1 MNSLSIIVTA
11 YNCAPL
17 VRKTLES
24 VAAALAHFR
33 QNVPGAAG
41 VRAEVVIVDDG
52 SADDT
57 YRVVSD
63 FARGRDG
70 WKVVRRPS
78 PSSPSCARNA
88 GVRESSGDLLFFLDG
103 DDLFLPPHI
112 AVCWQAMADGRA
124 DFVKTGVRT
133 SDPVH
138 ADWRDRIETSLA
150 INFCVRRRVH
160 DFVGG
165 FPDLHVFSRSGDD
178 FRHEFDATFKLE
190 DVQYNELVITLFK
203 GRKTAEE
210 TVEYCRY
217 PGNWFDRQYEKFR
230 RPFGEY
236 QEEISEDRWL
246 SLELGGVLTKD
257 RLRRLRR
264 KLDAAATAPAAPADL
279 LAQARRCHQAGD
291 LRRAADLYR
300 QVVAED
306 PVHAHASYLLG
317 IACHALGQTDEA
329 LTHLHH
335 ALRHQPGLAEAHN
348 HVGLI
353 FAQAGRLDEALV
365 SFRAAARAKP
375 SLAEAH
381 HNAALALLR
390 QEKPAEAA
398 AACREAVKANPNSAD
413 AHNTLGLALAGQGLF
428 DEAAASY
435 REALRLQP
443 KHARAQANL
452 AEALRQ
458 LGETGS
464 LSALAAGP
472 GGAESAEA
480 CNQLG
485 LTLLEQH
492 KSEEA
497 LARFREAVR
506 LRPDFAEAHNHLG
519 LALADL
525 NRPAEAVASYRE
537 AIRLKADLVQAHHNL
552 GIALRMQGKHAE
564 AEAACREALRLKPDS
579 PEGHNNLGLA
589 LLEQRKYEEA
599 GASLRESLRLKP
611 EFAQGYNN
619 LGIVQWRLGSLEEAV
634 ASFSQSLRLRPGFP
648 EAYNNLGNVLR
659 DQGRF
664 EEAIDCFE
672 KAIQLKPDYADAHWN
687 RSLLR
692 LSLGDFERGWP
703 EYEWRWQLKDFARR
717 GFAQPQWDGAPLE
730 GRSILLHSEQG
741 LGDTLQF
748 VRYAPLIQQRG
759 GKIILECQGPLVR
772 LLSGLPNIDKI
783 VPKGQPL
790 PPFDVHAPLLNLP
803 TIFGTTLATV
813 PAAVPYIQP
822 DPKLV
827 EAWQQELQ
835 ALPGFKVGIAWQGST
850 QYRGDRW
857 RSVPLARFA
866 PIAAVP
872 GVTLV
877 SLQKGHG
884 TEQLRDV
891 PFPVLDLAARL
902 DEKAGPFMDTAAVM
916 RGLDLV
922 ITSDTAIPHLAGA
935 LGVPV
940 WVALP
945 FVPDWRWLLG
955 RDDSPWYPT
964 MRLFRQKTAGDW
976 EEAFGR
982 MAAALRD
989 ETGARGR
996 TPAVRIEMAPGEL
1009 IDKIT
1014 ILEIKTERIGD
1025 AAKLANVRTELDVLN
1040 RTRDG
1045 ALPASG
1051 ELDKLTAELRAVN
1064 ATLWEVEDRIRECER
1079 ERDFG
1084 GRFVELARSVYRHND
1099 RRAALKRR
1107 INELLGSRLVE
1118 EKSYAPYGA

>member
-11 YNCAPL
+11 YNCAPA
-17 VRKTLES
+17 VRKALES
-24 VAAALAHFR
+24 VEASLAHFR
-33 QNVPGAAG
+33 RAVPGAAG

-52 SADDT
+52 STDDT
-57 YRVVSD
+57 YRAVTD

-70 WKVVRRPS
+70 WKVVRRAC

-103 DDLFLPPHI
+103 DSRFLPPHV
-112 AVCWQAMADGRA
+112 AVCWRA
-124 DFVKTGVRT
+124 LTDETLSFLKTGVRPA
-133 SDPVH
+133 SPGDPQRPG
-138 ADWRDRIETSLA
+138 AIEDRAVVNL
-150 INFCVRRRVH
+150 CVRRPAH
-160 DFVGG
+160 DFLGG
-165 FPDLHVFSRSGDD
+165 FPDLHLFSRAGDE
-178 FRHEFDATFKLE
+178 FRHEGDATSNVGDLH
-190 DVQYNELVITLFK
+190 YNRLLSALFK
-203 GRKTAEE
+203 GGTAAEE
-210 TVEYCRY
+210 TVECVRH
-217 PGNWFDRQYEKFR
+217 PASAPDVQA
-230 RPFGEY
+230 
-236 QEEISEDRWL
+236 
-246 SLELGGVLTKD
+246 ELGEVLFQD

-264 KLDAAATAPAAPADL
+264 KREAASVAAADL
-279 LAQARRCHQAGD
+279 FAQARKAHQAGD
-291 LRRAADLYR
+291 LRRAAELYR
-300 QVVAED
+300 QVVADD
-306 PVHAHASYLLG
+306 PAHSHAWYLLG
-317 IACHALGQTDEA
+317 IACHGLGQSDEA
-329 LTHLHH
+329 LAHLHR

-353 FAQAGRLDEALV
+353 FAQAGRLDEALA

-381 HNAALALLR
+381 HNAALALLKQNR
-390 QEKPAEAA
+390 AAEAA
-398 AACREAVKANPNSAD
+398 AACREAVKARPDFAD
-413 AHNTLGLALAGQGLF
+413 AHNTLGLALAAEGLF

-443 KHARAQANL
+443 NHARAQANL

-464 LSALAAGP
+464 LAALASGP
-472 GGAESAEA
+472 GGAKSAEA
-480 CNQLG
+480 SNQLG
-485 LTLLEQH
+485 LALMGQG
-492 KSEEA
+492 KAEEA
-497 LARFREAVR
+497 LPHFREAVQ

-519 LALADL
+519 LALAGL
-525 NRPAEAVASYRE
+525 SRPAEAVTSYRE
-537 AIRLKADLVQAHHNL
+537 AIHLQPDLAQAHHNL
-552 GIALRMQGKHAE
+552 GVALRMQGKHAE

-599 GASLRESLRLKP
+599 GVSLREALRLKP

-619 LGIVQWRLGSLEEAV
+619 LGIIQWRLGNLEDAA
-634 ASFSQSLRLRPGFP
+634 ASFTQSLRLRPGFP

-664 EEAIDCFE
+664 EEALDCFE
-672 KAIQLKPDYADAHWN
+672 KALQLKPDYGDAHWN
-687 RSLLR
+687 RSLLW
-692 LSLGDFERGWP
+692 LSLGDYERGWP
-703 EYEWRWQLKDFARR
+703 EYEWRWHLKDFARR
-717 GFAQPQWDGAPLE
+717 GFSQPQWDGAPLD
-730 GRSILLHSEQG
+730 GRTILLHAEQG

-748 VRYAPLIQQRG
+748 VRYAPPIRQRG
-759 GKIILECQGPLVR
+759 GKIVLECQGPLVR

-790 PPFDVHAPLLNLP
+790 PPFDVHAPLLSLP
-803 TIFGTTLATV
+803 TVFGTTLATV
-813 PAAVPYIQP
+813 PGQVPYVEP

-827 EAWQQELQ
+827 EQWRQELQ

-866 PIAAVP
+866 SVAAVP

-891 PFPVLDLAARL
+891 PFPVFDLAARL
-902 DEKAGPFMDTAAVM
+902 DEKAGPFVDTAAVM
-916 RGLDLV
+916 HGLDLI

-945 FVPDWRWLLG
+945 SVPDWRWLLG

-964 MRLFRQKTAGDW
+964 MRLFRQTTPGDW
-976 EEAFGR
+976 DEVFGR
-982 MAAALRD
+982 IAAALRD
-989 ETGARGR
+989 ETGAAGR
-996 TPAVRIEMAPGEL
+996 SAAVRIEMAPGEL

-1014 ILEIKTERIGD
+1014 ILEIKRERIKD

-1045 ALPASG
+1045 ALPSSG
-1051 ELDKLTAELRAVN
+1051 ELERLTAELRSVN
-1064 ATLWEVEDRIRECER
+1064 EALWELEDRIRECER
-1079 ERDFG
+1079 EGDFG
-1084 GRFVELARSVYRHND
+1084 DRFVELARSVYKNND
-1099 RRAALKRR
+1099 RRAALKRS

-1118 EKSYAPYGA
+1118 EKSYAPYGP